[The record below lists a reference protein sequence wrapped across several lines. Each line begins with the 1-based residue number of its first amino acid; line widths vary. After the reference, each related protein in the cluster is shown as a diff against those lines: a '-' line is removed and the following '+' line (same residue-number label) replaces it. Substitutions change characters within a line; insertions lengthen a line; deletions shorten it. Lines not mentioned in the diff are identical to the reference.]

1 MVVDLSFRL
10 IFWTA
15 LTLCTY
21 LALSPSPPQLPIF
34 KLGDV
39 VLHGAAF
46 VVLTVGLLLAYPRR
60 RRWEAFCLLLC
71 YGAGIEL
78 VQSLE
83 PERTAELKDLAVDVI
98 GIACGL
104 GLHRVIGVPVRGLA
118 RRLAGRLGLA

>member
-10 IFWTA
+10 VFWTA
-15 LTLCTY
+15 LIVCTY
-21 LALSPSPPQLPIF
+21 LALSPSPPQLPVF

-46 VVLTVGLLLAYPRR
+46 VVLSVGLLLAYPRR
-60 RRWEAFCLLLC
+60 RRWEAFWLLLC

-83 PERTAELKDLAVDVI
+83 PERTAEFKDLAVDVI
-98 GIACGL
+98 GIVCGL
-104 GLHRVIGVPVRGLA
+104 ALHRVIGAPVRGLA
-118 RRLAGRLGLA
+118 GRLAGRLGLA